1 MLHLHFIVYA
11 PPPPPPHLCSTSS
24 YSSMLHLQLTGLT
37 RLTKNRDVISLL
49 GGIRL
54 NGSMDRLRAPTSLSD
69 GDGGGQQEL
78 SQLLSM
84 SSHCSLEG
92 GGQQQQQGSSSEC
105 GLSIKAAT
113 RPPPLIVITRH
124 GKTEYNKLGIF
135 TGTRHPSLPS
145 FLSFLLITSHH
156 TTAPIQSATSS
167 YHNVTTRLHHQSA
180 IHPSIYSFI
189 CRLGGCPSD
198 RCRERGSSQ
207 SWALAAHAR

>member
-1 MLHLHFIVYA
+1 MLHVQH
-11 PPPPPPHLCSTSS
+11 
-24 YSSMLHLQLTGLT
+24 TGLT
-37 RLTKNRDVISLL
+37 RLTKNRAVISLL

-84 SSHCSLEG
+84 SSHCSLER
-92 GGQQQQQGSSSEC
+92 GGQQQQQQQGSSSSEC

-135 TGTRHPSLPS
+135 TGHPSLPS
-145 FLSFLLITSHH
+145 SPPSSSHH
-156 TTAPIQSATSS
+156 ITAPIQSATSS
-167 YHNVTTRLHHQSA
+167 YHYVTTRLHHQSA
-180 IHPSIYSFI
+180 IHPSIH
-189 CRLGGCPSD
+189 L
-198 RCRERGSSQ
+198 
-207 SWALAAHAR
+207 

>member
-1 MLHLHFIVYA
+1 
-11 PPPPPPHLCSTSS
+11 
-24 YSSMLHLQLTGLT
+24 MLHLQLTGLT

-135 TGTRHPSLPS
+135 TGTRHPLPP

-156 TTAPIQSATSS
+156 SS
-167 YHNVTTRLHHQSA
+167 YSECYLSISLCHYSSSSSASHSSIHSSVGWEDAPLIDAGREEARKAGRLLLMHGES
-180 IHPSIYSFI
+180 SI
-189 CRLGGCPSD
+189 
-198 RCRERGSSQ
+198 E
-207 SWALAAHAR
+207 AAYHTITSHCIIVSP

>member
-1 MLHLHFIVYA
+1 
-11 PPPPPPHLCSTSS
+11 
-24 YSSMLHLQLTGLT
+24 LT

-54 NGSMDRLRAPTSLSD
+54 NGSMDRLRALTSLSD
-69 GDGGGQQEL
+69 GDAGDQQEL
-78 SQLLSM
+78 FQLLSM

-145 FLSFLLITSHH
+145 SPFSSSHH
-156 TTAPIQSATSS
+156 ITAPIQSATSS
-167 YHNVTTRLHHQSA
+167 YHYVTTRLHHQSA

>member
-1 MLHLHFIVYA
+1 MLQ
-11 PPPPPPHLCSTSS
+11 
-24 YSSMLHLQLTGLT
+24 LHLQLTGLT

-69 GDGGGQQEL
+69 GDGSGEQEL

-84 SSHCSLEG
+84 SSHSSLEG
-92 GGQQQQQGSSSEC
+92 GGQQQQQGSSSSSEC

-135 TGTRHPSLPS
+135 TGHPSSLPPSLPPHH
-145 FLSFLLITSHH
+145 ITSQLLFRVLPHH
-156 TTAPIQSATSS
+156 ITMSLLVLVIDQPS
-167 YHNVTTRLHHQSA
+167 
-180 IHPSIYSFI
+180 IHPFI
-189 CRLGGCPSD
+189 CRLGGRPSD

-207 SWALAAHAR
+207 SRALAAYAR